1 MSDLFDYGIVKA
13 SGNMY
18 LGVLTVE
25 KKVWMLQTCS
35 PLSGQMSFKAHPH
48 HEEVDKDEL
57 KNAMDMGVLGDG
69 RIRGVHRTIPYQSLM
84 EKCAEACTL
93 LRLTMGKTTFLS
105 VDGLYPA
112 ITDGRRSVRVEWSDG
127 RLLFQLPKEPE
138 RKSLRL
144 IADPIRLTAG
154 GKVLTLLTEALQR
167 TKDGE
172 DVFADPFAERNAGR
186 KEASIIKQ
194 ISPGLRQTARKISR
208 K

>member
-1 MSDLFDYGIVKA
+1 MSDLFDYGIVHT
-13 SGNMY
+13 SGNPH

-25 KKVWMLQTCS
+25 KKVWMMQTCS
-35 PLSGQMSFKAHPH
+35 PLSGQMSFKV
-48 HEEVDKDEL
+48 HEYHDKVDKDEL
-57 KNAMDMGVLGDG
+57 THLMSLGVLGDG
-69 RIRGVHRTIPYQSLM
+69 RLRAVHRVISYESLM
-84 EKCAEACTL
+84 EKCVEACRL
-93 LRLTMGKTTFLS
+93 LRLTMGQKTFLS

-112 ITDGRRSVRVEWSDG
+112 LTDGRHSVRVEWSDS

-144 IADPIRLTAG
+144 IADPVRLTAG

>member
-18 LGVLTVE
+18 LGVLTIE

-35 PLSGQMSFKAHPH
+35 PLSGQMSFKV
-48 HEEVDKDEL
+48 HEYHTEVDKDDLERSL
-57 KNAMDMGVLGDG
+57 SFGVLGDG
-69 RIRGVHRTIPYQSLM
+69 RIRQVHRTIPYQSLM
-84 EKCAEACTL
+84 EKCVEACQL

-112 ITDGRRSVRVEWSDG
+112 LTDGRRCVRVEWSDA
-127 RLLFQLPKEPE
+127 RLVFQLPKEPE

-186 KEASIIKQ
+186 KAASIIKQ